1 MDPSKSFSAASSP
14 ALMER
19 PGALRLKAEEGRKL
33 DLLRGDTSFEHYPAR
48 AKRDA
53 IDGIVVVD
61 LLLNVEGQVQEAQV
75 ISESPPGHGFGLAAL
90 DAAKTFEFS
99 NPYKRPLLLV
109 RQLEFLP

>member
-1 MDPSKSFSAASSP
+1 MQRA
-14 ALMER
+14 
-19 PGALRLKAEEGRKL
+19 GALRLNAEAGSRLE
-33 DLLRGDTSFEHYPAR
+33 LLRGATAFEHYPAK

-90 DAAKTFEFS
+90 DAAKTFEFL

>member
-1 MDPSKSFSAASSP
+1 
-14 ALMER
+14 MER

-33 DLLRGDTSFEHYPAR
+33 ELLRGDTAFEHYPAK

-53 IDGIVVVD
+53 VDGIVVVD

-90 DAAKTFEFS
+90 DAAKTFEFL
-99 NPYKRPLLLV
+99 NPYKRPLLLL